1 MPGRTAASDLTGPV
15 TVATG
20 PRTTVIFGDAEHCH
34 FSQTISVQH
43 IARNKPDTLK
53 CDTTPAI
60 NRSVCTDG

>member
-34 FSQTISVQH
+34 FSALSH
-43 IARNKPDTLK
+43 FALRHEALM
-53 CDTTPAI
+53 
-60 NRSVCTDG
+60 